1 MGLFDCWLGRLAVAP
16 QGHWEAIEER
26 HASNHLFGRV
36 DRRDHVHS
44 LVLRLALTE
53 KDMASTIEVEVGQSA
68 DGPVPT
74 PGGPL
79 SYLHWG
85 PIIAGATAAA
95 ASSFVL
101 ISFATAI
108 GLALLSPSPTWRDT
122 SITLTALTGLW
133 LLLVAL
139 GSFALGGYIAGRVR
153 STWATK
159 SAEVEFRDGLHGLL
173 VWALAVVIGAALS
186 LMTALS
192 FAALGSSTAQR
203 SPQGEPA
210 FLAYEVDRLFRSD
223 RRPNAPDPELR
234 AEAGRLL
241 MAGTGSELANNDRTY
256 LVRLVTA
263 RTGLEASEADRRVA
277 EVLAE
282 TRQAAR
288 RARAAS
294 VVIGFMTAASLALG
308 AAAAWF
314 AAGVGGRHRD
324 QAISPPMRWDWP
336 RRAA

>member
-1 MGLFDCWLGRLAVAP
+1 
-16 QGHWEAIEER
+16 
-26 HASNHLFGRV
+26 
-36 DRRDHVHS
+36 
-44 LVLRLALTE
+44 
-53 KDMASTIEVEVGQSA
+53 MASTIEVEVEQAA

-85 PIIAGATAAA
+85 PIIAGAVAAS

-108 GLALLSPSPTWRDT
+108 GFALLSPSPTWRDT
-122 SITLTALTGLW
+122 SVALTALTGLW

-139 GSFALGGYIAGRVR
+139 GSFGLGGYIAGRVR
-153 STWATK
+153 STWATVPD
-159 SAEVEFRDGLHGLL
+159 EVEFRDGVHGLL
-173 VWALAVVIGAALS
+173 VWALAIVLGAVLG
-186 LMTALS
+186 LITALS
-192 FAALGSSTAQR
+192 YAALGSSTAQR
-203 SPQGEPA
+203 ASQGEPA

-234 AEAGRLL
+234 GEAGRVL
-241 MAGTGSELANNDRTY
+241 MTGASRELANDDRAY

-263 RTGLEASEADRRVA
+263 RTGLEAPEADRRVG
-277 EVLAE
+277 EILNE

-294 VVIGFMTAASLALG
+294 VIIGFMTAAALALG
-308 AAAAWF
+308 AASAWF

-324 QAISPPMRWDWP
+324 RAISPPMRWSWR